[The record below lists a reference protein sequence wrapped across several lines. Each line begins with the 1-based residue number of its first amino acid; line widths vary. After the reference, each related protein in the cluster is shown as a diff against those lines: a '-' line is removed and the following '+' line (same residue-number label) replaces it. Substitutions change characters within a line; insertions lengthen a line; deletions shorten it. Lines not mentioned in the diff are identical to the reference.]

1 MLSKTEIMSTDKK
14 EHIISSAI
22 ELFAERGFEGT
33 SIRDLAAKADVNIA
47 MVNYYFGSK
56 DKLFEAMVVQKA
68 SYMREKLEEIAN
80 DKSKSEIEKM
90 DTVIE
95 AYVNRILSQHQYHRI
110 IHQELMLKQR
120 EEVHNSIISIFSKNT
135 LIIKSIIEQ
144 GIKKKVFK
152 KVDPE
157 LTFATILGT
166 INQVMLSKGMCNLLI
181 NKDENFNPYTDESFK
196 KRIITHLKQIIHSL
210 LLQH

>member
-1 MLSKTEIMSTDKK
+1 VLSKTEIMSTDKK

-56 DKLFEAMVVQKA
+56 YKLFEAMVVQKA

-166 INQVMLSKGMCNLLI
+166 INHVMLSKGMCNLLI

>member
-1 MLSKTEIMSTDKK
+1 MSTDKK

-47 MVNYYFGSK
+47 MINYYFGSK

-68 SYMREKLEEIAN
+68 SFMREKLEEIAG

-95 AYVNRILSQHQYHRI
+95 SYVNRILSQYHYHRI

-135 LIIKSIIEQ
+135 LIIKNIIEQ

-181 NKDENFNPYTDESFK
+181 NKDENFDPYTDESFK

>member
-56 DKLFEAMVVQKA
+56 YKLFEAMVVQKA

>member
-1 MLSKTEIMSTDKK
+1 MSTDKK
-14 EHIISSAI
+14 EHIINTAI
-22 ELFAERGFEGT
+22 GLFAERGFEGT
-33 SIRDLAAKADVNIA
+33 SIRDLAAKAEVNIA

-56 DKLFEAMVVQKA
+56 DKLFEAMLVQKA

-80 DKSKSEIEKM
+80 DKSRSDIEKM
-90 DTVIE
+90 DAVVE

-120 EEVHNSIISIFSKNT
+120 EEVHNSIINIFSKNT

-144 GIKKKVFK
+144 GIKKKAFK

-181 NKDENFNPYTDESFK
+181 NKEKNFNPYTDETFK
-196 KRIITHLKQIIHSL
+196 KRIITHLKQIVHSL